1 MTPLD
6 LIGWALAIGIA
17 WSILTSCVPLES
29 WISSVIEGIKT
40 RCRGKDVTDRDKADP
55 PA

>member
-17 WSILTSCVPLES
+17 WVILESCIPLES
-29 WISSVIEGIKT
+29 WIKSLIESVKT
-40 RCRGKDVTDRDKADP
+40 RRRGKDATDRDKADP

>member
-17 WSILTSCVPLES
+17 WGILTSCVPLES
-29 WISSVIEGIKT
+29 WVSSLIKAIKT
-40 RCRGKDVTDRDKADP
+40 RRQGKDTIERDKADP
-55 PA
+55 QD